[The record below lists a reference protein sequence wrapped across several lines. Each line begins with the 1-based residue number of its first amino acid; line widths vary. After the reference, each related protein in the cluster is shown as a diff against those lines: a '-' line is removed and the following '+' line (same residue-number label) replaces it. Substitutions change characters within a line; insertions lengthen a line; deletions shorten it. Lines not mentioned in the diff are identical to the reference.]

1 MVEKRRGL
9 PVGLLIAAPPMLAA
23 LYFAS
28 LWLPYKLA
36 NWHPP
41 VILFIPFAWFFQ
53 AVLEPVVDTLGWDLH
68 AYDVDGW
75 GFAGVVCAAWSAA
88 FLPVGLLLGGLAAV
102 VNAFLPRRGG
112 NGQKG

>member
-1 MVEKRRGL
+1 MVEKRGRL
-9 PVGLLIAAPPMLAA
+9 PVGLLIAAPPIVAA

-28 LWLPYKLA
+28 LWLPYKLT

-41 VILFIPFAWFFQ
+41 VILLVPVAWFFE

-75 GFAGVVCAAWSAA
+75 AFAGILCLAWSVA
-88 FLPVGLLLGGLAAV
+88 FLSVGLLLGGLAAL
-102 VNAFLPRRGG
+102 VNLFWRSGG
-112 NGQKG
+112 SGDQGE

>member
-9 PVGLLIAAPPMLAA
+9 PVGLLIAAPPVLAA
-23 LYFAS
+23 LYFAC

-36 NWHPP
+36 GWHPP
-41 VILFIPFAWFFQ
+41 VILFIPFAWFFG

-75 GFAGVVCAAWSAA
+75 AFAGVACAAWSAA
-88 FLPVGLLLGGLAAV
+88 FLPVGLILGGLAAL
-102 VNAFLPRRGG
+102 VNAIAFRGG
-112 NGQKG
+112 ASAEEG

>member
-1 MVEKRRGL
+1 MAEKRGRL
-9 PVGLLIAAPPMLAA
+9 PVGLLIIAPPVLAG

-36 NWHPP
+36 GWHPP
-41 VILFIPFAWFFQ
+41 VILLIPFAWFLE

-75 GFAGVVCAAWSAA
+75 AFAGVACAAWSAA
-88 FLPVGLLLGGLAAV
+88 FLPVGLLLGGLAAL
-102 VNAFLPRRGG
+102 VNLLWSSGGRGDREA
-112 NGQKG
+112 